1 MKHLRWQVLLG
12 LLLVALSA
20 LFYFIHFLVFHD
32 PHHIFIY
39 MVGDIA
45 FVPVEVLLV
54 TLIIHKVLEV
64 REKRTRLEKLNM
76 VLGTF
81 FSEVGTKLLTYFSD
95 FDPRLSEIKKDL
107 VMNGSWSEHEF
118 LRVRKKL
125 KSYHYEI
132 DIEKVSLNNLKDF
145 ALDKRDFLLRLL
157 QNPNLLEHES
167 FTELLRA
174 VFHMTEELEWRKD
187 LNELPSSDK
196 KHLAGDIRRAYG
208 LLVKEWIDYMKHL
221 KKHFPYLFSLAMRT
235 NPFDQNASPVIY

>member
-12 LLLVALSA
+12 LALIALSA
-20 LFYFIHFLVFHD
+20 LFYFFHFLIFHD
-32 PHHIFIY
+32 AHHIFIY

-95 FDPRLSEIKKDL
+95 VDPRLSEIKKDL
-107 VMNGSWSEHEF
+107 VMTGSWSEHEF

-125 KSYHYEI
+125 RAYHYEI
-132 DIEKVSLNNLKDF
+132 DIEKVSLKNLKDF
-145 ALDKRDFLLRLL
+145 ALDKREFLLRLL

-174 VFHMTEELEWRKD
+174 VFHMTEELEWRKELND
-187 LNELPSSDK
+187 LPPSDK
-196 KHLAGDIRRAYG
+196 KHLAGDIKRAYG

-235 NPFDQNASPVIY
+235 NPFDQSASPVIY